1 MAARESSPPS
11 FVTVVTGVPRS
22 GTSLMMQMLAAGGI
36 EPLTDG
42 LREPD
47 ADNPRGYFELEVVKR
62 TRRDASW
69 VGDAVGRAVKVIHA
83 LVMALPTDREYRL
96 IWMHRPLEEV
106 IASQQAMLVRRGA
119 GDDVL
124 APERLAEIFRAQVQE
139 AERWVAAQPGFAS
152 LAIDYHAVLDDPRA
166 AAQSVDRFLGGGLD
180 CQAMAGVV
188 DAGLHSQR
196 SSERSTG

>member
-1 MAARESSPPS
+1 MTARESSLPG

-22 GTSLMMQMLAAGGI
+22 GTSLLMQMLAAGGI

-42 LREPD
+42 LRPPD
-47 ADNPRGYFELEVVKR
+47 ADNPRGYFELEAVKR

-69 VGDAVGRAVKVIHA
+69 VAEAVGRSVKVIHA
-83 LVMALPTDREYRL
+83 LVTALPADREYRL
-96 IWMHRPLEEV
+96 IWMQRPLGEV
-106 IASQQAMLVRRGA
+106 IASQRAMLARRGA
-119 GDDVL
+119 GEDVL

-139 AERWVAAQPGFAS
+139 AERWVAAQPGFTS

-188 DAGLHSQR
+188 DAGLRSQR
-196 SSERSTG
+196 SSERSTA

>member
-1 MAARESSPPS
+1 VAVGESSVPD

-22 GTSLMMQMLAAGGI
+22 GTSLVMQMLAAGGI

-42 LREPD
+42 LRLPD
-47 ADNPRGYFELEVVKR
+47 DDNPRGYFELEAVKR

-69 VGDAVGRAVKVIHA
+69 VREAVGRSVKVIHA
-83 LVMALPTDREYRL
+83 LVTALPADRAYRL
-96 IWMHRPLEEV
+96 IWVHRPFEEV
-106 IASQQAMLVRRGA
+106 IASQRAMLARHGA

-180 CQAMAGVV
+180 CRAMAGVV
-188 DAGLHSQR
+188 DAGLQRQR
-196 SSERSTG
+196 SSQRPTA

>member
-96 IWMHRPLEEV
+96 IWMQRPLEEV
-106 IASQQAMLVRRGA
+106 IASQRAMLARRGA
-119 GDDVL
+119 GEDVL
-124 APERLAEIFRAQVQE
+124 APERLAEIFRAQVQDVG
-139 AERWVAAQPGFAS
+139 RWVAVQPGFAS
-152 LAIDYHAVLDDPRA
+152 LAIDYHAVLEDPRA

-188 DAGLHSQR
+188 DAGLHRQR
-196 SSERSTG
+196 SSERSMG